1 MSDPDLSRNA
11 AIERWTRIDAYL
23 GGVARRRR
31 LRRERSLR
39 PRTQPELP
47 KAMLS
52 TLPFA
57 ALLGVMMVLMI
68 AIAVA
73 AWPASQPQR
82 VPPAAANAEQG
93 TAAKGWFQEA
103 KKEFR

>member
-1 MSDPDLSRNA
+1 
-11 AIERWTRIDAYL
+11 
-23 GGVARRRR
+23 
-31 LRRERSLR
+31 
-39 PRTQPELP
+39 
-47 KAMLS
+47 MLS

-73 AWPASQPQR
+73 AWPPSQPQR
-82 VPPAAANAEQG
+82 KPVPAANAEQG
-93 TAAKGWFQEA
+93 TAARGWFQEA